1 MSEAF
6 EKKGEQLTLVM
17 TSQVFEI
24 PDSDIEVLLEMAGY
38 GIAYWASKLM
48 INGRDVTVTDLEE
61 GGHSGDTDT
70 YHTNY
75 TALAQALVD
84 IGTGALDSG
93 YAEYARDYL
102 NNDLDAGYIDSD
114 IADHVVQ
121 YALFGELIYG

>member
-38 GIAYWASKLM
+38 GIDYWASELT
-48 INGRDVTVTDLEE
+48 INGRYVTVTDLEE
-61 GGHSGDTDT
+61 GGHNGETDT
-70 YHTNY
+70 YRTNY

-84 IGTGALDSG
+84 IGTGALESG
-93 YAEYARDYL
+93 YSEYARNYL
-102 NNDLDAGYIDSD
+102 NDGLDAGYFDSD